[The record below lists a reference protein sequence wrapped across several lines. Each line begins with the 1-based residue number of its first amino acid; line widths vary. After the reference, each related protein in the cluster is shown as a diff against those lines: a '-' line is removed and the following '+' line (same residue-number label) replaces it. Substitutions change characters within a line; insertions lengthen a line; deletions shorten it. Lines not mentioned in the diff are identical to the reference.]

1 MRLADALVLFSFN
14 QQVYSSDYVK
24 LPVRRQL
31 VVMYNRTR
39 RETKQTWTSCV
50 HVGLIGAIRTVIDTI
65 TQQQSA
71 GQTASVEARPLTSA
85 AH

>member
-24 LPVRRQL
+24 LPLRRQL

-39 RETKQTWTSCV
+39 RETKQTWTSCM
-50 HVGLIGAIRTVIDTI
+50 HVGLIGAIRTVVDTI
-65 TQQQSA
+65 T
-71 GQTASVEARPLTSA
+71 
-85 AH
+85 